1 MSLIRI
7 EALSRDSAV
16 QLDAEDNRTY
26 TLQGGL
32 GDASAITVDMTRVGD
47 RLTITLTRPAAR
59 LDPSVIHRQ
68 PTPTLEEFDK
78 KRRPK

>member
-7 EALSRDSAV
+7 EAMSLDSAV

-32 GDASAITVDMTRVGD
+32 GDASAIIVDMGRVGD
-47 RLTITLTRPAAR
+47 RITITLTRPAAR
-59 LDPSVIHRQ
+59 LDTTTIHRSR
-68 PTPTLEEFDK
+68 K
-78 KRRPK
+78 